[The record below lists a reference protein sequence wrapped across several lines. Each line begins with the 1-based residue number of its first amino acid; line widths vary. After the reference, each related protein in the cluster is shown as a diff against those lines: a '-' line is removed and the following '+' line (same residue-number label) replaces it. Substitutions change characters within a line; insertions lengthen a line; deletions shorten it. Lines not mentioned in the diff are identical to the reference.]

1 MGKTGEGTV
10 LEELARMRDG
20 CPALKRIL
28 IPNDAWPKF
37 KARVEAALKQP
48 DTVGHNAIAYYAL
61 ERGHLGR
68 MCSPIHRYLLDGD
81 APKPKVDIE
90 ALQENW
96 LRKETE
102 LGKHQRSKSFMGK
115 LVELLFVEHL
125 EAQAERIVALEA
137 VERTG
142 PDIVTER
149 DGKRRSFEVKYLGR
163 DDDGFMAIV
172 ESLKSEPQVQCG
184 DLKGSINYVVFRVYE
199 AAKQL
204 QATPADGRNVAFVID
219 DQTLHTVELQLRREW
234 IKWSAAKLYEDAGQ
248 KAKDFLE
255 ASRKDYPDLDKELAA
270 VIRELEGITF
280 VRLVDGFRF
289 EPMFDV
295 KLR

>member
-1 MGKTGEGTV
+1 
-10 LEELARMRDG
+10 
-20 CPALKRIL
+20 
-28 IPNDAWPKF
+28 
-37 KARVEAALKQP
+37 
-48 DTVGHNAIAYYAL
+48 
-61 ERGHLGR
+61 
-68 MCSPIHRYLLDGD
+68 
-81 APKPKVDIE
+81 
-90 ALQENW
+90 
-96 LRKETE
+96 
-102 LGKHQRSKSFMGK
+102 MGK

-125 EAQAERIVALEA
+125 EGRGERIVALEA

-163 DDDGFMAIV
+163 DDDGFTAIV
-172 ESLKSEPQVQCG
+172 ESLKSGPKVQCG

-204 QATPADGRNVAFVID
+204 RATPADGRKVAFVID

-234 IKWSAAKLYEDAGQ
+234 IKWSEAKLYDDAGQ

-255 ASRKDYPDLDKELAA
+255 TSRKDYPDLDKELAA

-289 EPMFDV
+289 EPMFDA